1 MVFGHMRFSSRLRRS
16 EFCDFEE
23 LKPMKLEL
31 GEGSSSITGRGTVE
45 LTVKVKNVVNI
56 IALQSVYYVKGFKLY
71 KSDSK
76 VCSLHGKLDDGLYRV
91 QGPVQF
97 KPASSLGAKG
107 DLNVKISGNG
117 NTESSETSKLESH
130 AVSIDLN
137 EKVCN
142 TICDNCELSKSTRA
156 SFKSENSLVDK
167 NPLELLHMDLWGPC
181 RIPSLGGARIERL
194 SGSKI
199 KAIHI
204 DRGDDR
210 ESHYNPSVESSDD
223 SDDDSSPGQPQP
235 LTPVRPAPKAPQ
247 RHPNV
252 QEIPPY
258 VSSRRK
264 PVPVSTTP
272 LKPTSSKGFNRIPIP
287 NKPGWERVEVQRQS
301 GATKG
306 KWDIYF
312 YAPGC
317 KIPLRSRPELRDYC
331 EQALKIP
338 YNPDE
343 LLLSHAAQAR
353 GSAHLELDH
362 GVRRLALVSGGTLGI
377 ADDRI
382 FC

>member
-1 MVFGHMRFSSRLRRS
+1 M
-16 EFCDFEE
+16 FCDFEE

-56 IALQSVYYVKGFKLY
+56 IALQRVYYVKGFKHNLISVGKIDCAKFHILIYNDLLKVY

-76 VCSLHGKLDDGLYRV
+76 VCSLRGKLDDGLYRM

-130 AVSIDLN
+130 AISVN
-137 EKVCN
+137 MWHQ
-142 TICDNCELSKSTRA
+142 RFA
-156 SFKSENSLVDK
+156 
-167 NPLELLHMDLWGPC
+167 HMYTKDG
-181 RIPSLGGARIERL
+181 
-194 SGSKI
+194 
-199 KAIHI
+199 
-204 DRGDDR
+204 R

-223 SDDDSSPGQPQP
+223 SDDDSSPNQPQL
-235 LTPVRPAPKAPQ
+235 LTSVCPAPKAPQ
-247 RHPNV
+247 RRPNV
-252 QEIPPY
+252 QKIPPY

-264 PVPVSTTP
+264 PLPVSTTP
-272 LKPTSSKGFNRIPIP
+272 LKPTSSKGFNRAPIP

-312 YAPGC
+312 HAPDC
-317 KIPLRSRPELRDYC
+317 KIHLRSRPELRDYC
-331 EQALKIP
+331 EQALKIL

-343 LLLSHAAQAR
+343 FNWKPSEPLVDTISQVGDDVAQTKVQETDIDADSDPECYTVRVYLAEVVKEPATFEEAMASPEKYEKFDVFSITYEAQHYVFGNLS
-353 GSAHLELDH
+353 
-362 GVRRLALVSGGTLGI
+362 LAI
-377 ADDRI
+377 
-382 FC
+382 